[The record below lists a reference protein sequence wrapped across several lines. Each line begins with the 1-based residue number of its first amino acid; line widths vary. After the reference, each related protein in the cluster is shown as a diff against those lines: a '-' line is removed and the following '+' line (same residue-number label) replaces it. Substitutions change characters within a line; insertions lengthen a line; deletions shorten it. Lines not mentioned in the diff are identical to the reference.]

1 MLEFINN
8 FKTYIMNTFKK
19 NIFLLILVSL
29 FINCESKTN
38 LSDIQIEKKVDD
50 LIAQMTIDEK
60 VGQMTQIDQ
69 RFLDTIT
76 DLSTYSIGSLLSGGG
91 SHPSVNEPQAWLDMY
106 NKYQSETLKNRLG
119 IPLVYGIDAVH
130 GHNNVYGATI
140 FPQNIGL
147 GATNNPELIYE
158 ISKATSLEVAATG
171 IDWTFSPCLSSPEDY
186 RWGRTYEGF
195 SSDPNIVEIL
205 GAAAVEGYQSV
216 ETETGKKVIA
226 CAKHFIGDGNT
237 EFGTGMNGLVDR
249 GNTILTSEELKEK
262 LLPKYKAAIDAN
274 VQTVMASYNSWN
286 GIKCHG
292 SKELLTDILK
302 IELGFEGFV
311 ISDWQGI
318 DEIPGDYKSDIIT
331 SINAGIDMVMVSGQG
346 QPYKKFMK
354 LLKES
359 IQEGSIPMSRI
370 DDAVKR
376 ILKVKF
382 SNGLFDSPLVTNE
395 SLDIIGSEKH
405 REIAR
410 QAVRESVVILKNDGL
425 LPISKEISSI
435 IVAGR
440 GADNLGM
447 QCGGWTINWQG
458 GQGDI
463 TVGKTI
469 LDGINNSVSAD
480 TNVIYSKDGSDLSS
494 VSGDLAVVVI
504 GEDPYTEFFGDKD
517 SLDLLKEDIDTIN
530 QLKNKGYKV
539 FVLLISGRPMNVADH
554 IDEWDGFAAIWLP
567 GSEGDGVSDILF
579 GDYPSTGRLSY
590 PWPIQAEKGANAKTS
605 DLLFD
610 VGFGL

>member
-1 MLEFINN
+1 MI
-8 FKTYIMNTFKK
+8 
-19 NIFLLILVSL
+19 S
-29 FINCESKTN
+29 ESEI
-38 LSDIQIEKKVDD
+38 DKKVDK
-50 LIAQMTIDEK
+50 LIQSMTLDEK

-91 SHPSVNEPQAWLDMY
+91 SHPKVNEPQAWLDMY
-106 NKYQSETLKNRLG
+106 NSYQSETLKSRLQ
-119 IPLVYGIDAVH
+119 IPLIYGIDAVH

-147 GATNNPELIYE
+147 GATNNPELIFK
-158 ISKATSLEVAATG
+158 ISEATSIEVAATG

-195 SSDPNIVEIL
+195 SSDPSLVEIL
-205 GAAAVEGYQSV
+205 GEASVKGYQSAQ
-216 ETETGKKVIA
+216 TNSGKKVVA

-249 GNTILTSEELKEK
+249 GNTILTVDELKEK
-262 LLPKYKAAIDAN
+262 LLPKYQAAIDAD
-274 VQTVMASYNSWN
+274 VQTIMASYNSWN
-286 GIKCHG
+286 GVKCHG

-302 IELGFEGFV
+302 IEMGFDGFV

-346 QPYKKFMK
+346 QPYKKFMR

-359 IQEGSIPMSRI
+359 VEEGSIPLARI

-376 ILKVKF
+376 ILKVKIR
-382 SNGLFDSPLVTNE
+382 NGLFDNPLVENDA
-395 SLDIIGSEKH
+395 LKVIGSDAH
-405 REIAR
+405 RDIAR
-410 QAVRESVVILKNDGL
+410 QAVRESVVVLKNDDII
-425 LPISKEISSI
+425 PISKDSKSI
-435 IVAGR
+435 VVAGR

-463 TVGKTI
+463 TIGTTI
-469 LDGINNSVSAD
+469 LDGIKKSVSAE
-480 TNVIYSKDGSDLSS
+480 TNVIYSKDGQDLND
-494 VSGDLAVVVI
+494 VDGELAVVVI

-517 SLDLLKEDIDTIN
+517 NLDLLNDDINTIN
-530 QLKNKGYKV
+530 NLKNKGYKV
-539 FVLLISGRPMNVADH
+539 MVLLISGRPMNIAEH
-554 IDEWDGFAAIWLP
+554 IDDWDGFAAIWLP

-579 GDYPSTGRLSY
+579 GDFQSTGKLSY
-590 PWPIQAEKGANAKTS
+590 PWPIKAEHGANADDK
-605 DLLFD
+605 DLLFN
-610 VGFGL
+610 FGYGL

>member
-8 FKTYIMNTFKK
+8 IMKK
-19 NIFLLILVSL
+19 CIVFLSFLVICFSC
-29 FINCESKTN
+29 NNVKTN
-38 LSDIQIEKKVDD
+38 GLSESEVDKKVSE
-50 LIAQMTIDEK
+50 LIELMSLDEK

-91 SHPSVNEPQAWLDMY
+91 SHPNVNEPQAWLDMY
-106 NKYQSETLKNRLG
+106 NNYQSETLKSRLQ
-119 IPLVYGIDAVH
+119 IPLIYGIDAVH

-147 GATNNPELIYE
+147 GATNNPELIFK
-158 ISKATSLEVAATG
+158 ISEATSIEVAATG

-195 SSDPNIVEIL
+195 SSDPSLVEIL
-205 GAAAVEGYQSV
+205 GEASVKGYQSAQ
-216 ETETGKKVIA
+216 TNSGKKVVA

-249 GNTILTSEELKEK
+249 GNTILTVDELKEK
-262 LLPKYKAAIDAN
+262 LLPKYQAAIDAD
-274 VQTVMASYNSWN
+274 VQTIMASYNSWN
-286 GIKCHG
+286 GVKCHG

-302 IELGFEGFV
+302 IEMGFDGFV

-346 QPYKKFMK
+346 QPYKKFMR

-359 IQEGSIPMSRI
+359 VEEGSIPLARI

-376 ILKVKF
+376 ILKVKLR
-382 SNGLFDSPLVTNE
+382 NGLFDNPIVENDALEV
-395 SLDIIGSEKH
+395 IGSDAH
-405 REIAR
+405 RDIAR
-410 QAVRESVVILKNDGL
+410 QAVRESVVVLKNDDII
-425 LPISKEISSI
+425 PISKDSKSI
-435 IVAGR
+435 VVAGR

-463 TVGKTI
+463 TVGTTI
-469 LDGINNSVSAD
+469 LDGIKKSVSSE
-480 TNVIYSKDGSDLSS
+480 TNVIYSIDGQDLND
-494 VSGDLAVVVI
+494 VDGDLAVVVI

-517 SLDLLKEDIDTIN
+517 NLDLLDDDIETIN
-530 QLKNKGYKV
+530 TLKDKGYKV
-539 FVLLISGRPMNVADH
+539 MVLLISGRPMNIADH
-554 IDEWDGFAAIWLP
+554 INNWDGFAAVWLP
-567 GSEGDGVSDILF
+567 GTEGDGISDILF
-579 GDYPSTGRLSY
+579 GDFQSSGKLSY
-590 PWPIQAEKGANAKTS
+590 PWPIKAEYGANADDKE
-605 DLLFD
+605 LLFKF
-610 VGFGL
+610 GFGL

>member
-1 MLEFINN
+1 MI
-8 FKTYIMNTFKK
+8 
-19 NIFLLILVSL
+19 S
-29 FINCESKTN
+29 ESEI
-38 LSDIQIEKKVDD
+38 DKKVDK
-50 LIAQMTIDEK
+50 LIQSMTLDEK

-91 SHPSVNEPQAWLDMY
+91 SHPKVNEPQAWLDMY
-106 NKYQSETLKNRLG
+106 NGYQSETLKSRLQ
-119 IPLVYGIDAVH
+119 IPLIYGIDAVH

-147 GATNNPELIYE
+147 GATNNPELIFK
-158 ISKATSLEVAATG
+158 ISEATSIEVAATG

-195 SSDPNIVEIL
+195 SSDPSLVEIL
-205 GAAAVEGYQSV
+205 GEASVKGYQSAQ
-216 ETETGKKVIA
+216 TNSGKKVVA

-249 GNTILTSEELKEK
+249 GNTILTVDELKEK
-262 LLPKYKAAIDAN
+262 LLPKYQAAIDAD
-274 VQTVMASYNSWN
+274 VQTIMASYNSWN
-286 GIKCHG
+286 GVKCHG

-302 IELGFEGFV
+302 IEMGFDGFV

-346 QPYKKFMK
+346 QPYKKFMR

-359 IQEGSIPMSRI
+359 VEEGSIPLARI

-376 ILKVKF
+376 ILKVKIR
-382 SNGLFDSPLVTNE
+382 NGLFDNPLVENDA
-395 SLDIIGSEKH
+395 LKVIGSDAH
-405 REIAR
+405 RDIAR
-410 QAVRESVVILKNDGL
+410 QAVRESVVVLKNDDII
-425 LPISKEISSI
+425 PISKDSKSI
-435 IVAGR
+435 VVAGR

-463 TVGKTI
+463 TIGTTI
-469 LDGINNSVSAD
+469 LDGIKKSVSAE
-480 TNVIYSKDGSDLSS
+480 TNVIYSEDGQDLND
-494 VSGDLAVVVI
+494 VDGELAIVVI

-517 SLDLLKEDIDTIN
+517 NLDLLNDDINTIN
-530 QLKNKGYKV
+530 NLKNKGYKV
-539 FVLLISGRPMNVADH
+539 MVLLISGRPMNIAEH
-554 IDEWDGFAAIWLP
+554 IDDWDGFAAIWLP

-579 GDYPSTGRLSY
+579 GDFQSTGKLSY
-590 PWPIQAEKGANAKTS
+590 PWPIKAEHGANADDK
-605 DLLFD
+605 DLLFN
-610 VGFGL
+610 FGYGL

>member
-1 MLEFINN
+1 MISESEID
-8 FKTYIMNTFKK
+8 KK
-19 NIFLLILVSL
+19 ADKLIQS
-29 FINCESKTN
+29 
-38 LSDIQIEKKVDD
+38 
-50 LIAQMTIDEK
+50 MTLDEK

-91 SHPSVNEPQAWLDMY
+91 SHPKVNEPQAWLDMY
-106 NKYQSETLKNRLG
+106 NGYQSETLKSRLQ
-119 IPLVYGIDAVH
+119 IPLIYGIDAVH

-147 GATNNPELIYE
+147 GATNNPELIFK
-158 ISKATSLEVAATG
+158 ISEATSIEVAATG

-195 SSDPNIVEIL
+195 SSDPSLVEIL
-205 GAAAVEGYQSV
+205 GEASVKGYQSAQ
-216 ETETGKKVIA
+216 TNSGKKVVA

-249 GNTILTSEELKEK
+249 GNTILTVEELKEK
-262 LLPKYKAAIDAN
+262 LLPKYQAAIDAD
-274 VQTVMASYNSWN
+274 VQTIMASYNSWN
-286 GIKCHG
+286 GVKCHG

-302 IELGFEGFV
+302 IEMGFDGFV

-346 QPYKKFMK
+346 QPYKKFMR

-359 IQEGSIPMSRI
+359 VEEGSIPLARI

-376 ILKVKF
+376 ILKVKIR
-382 SNGLFDSPLVTNE
+382 NGLFDNPLVENDA
-395 SLDIIGSEKH
+395 LKVIGSDAH
-405 REIAR
+405 RDIAR
-410 QAVRESVVILKNDGL
+410 QAVRESVVVLKNDDII
-425 LPISKEISSI
+425 PISKDSKSI
-435 IVAGR
+435 VVAGR

-463 TVGKTI
+463 TIGTTI
-469 LDGINNSVSAD
+469 LDGIKKSVSAE
-480 TNVIYSKDGSDLSS
+480 TNVIYSKDGQDLND
-494 VSGDLAVVVI
+494 VDGELAVVVI

-517 SLDLLKEDIDTIN
+517 NLDLLNDDINTIN
-530 QLKNKGYKV
+530 NLKNKGYKV
-539 FVLLISGRPMNVADH
+539 MVLLISGRPMNIAEH
-554 IDEWDGFAAIWLP
+554 IDDWDGFAAIWLP

-579 GDYPSTGRLSY
+579 GDFQSTGKLSY
-590 PWPIQAEKGANAKTS
+590 PWPIKAEHGANADDK
-605 DLLFD
+605 DLLFN
-610 VGFGL
+610 FGYGL

>member
-1 MLEFINN
+1 MRIIKN
-8 FKTYIMNTFKK
+8 
-19 NIFLLILVSL
+19 NIFQIILLSI
-29 FINCESKTN
+29 FISCQTSNN
-38 LSDIQIEKKVDD
+38 LSESQLNKKVDD
-50 LIAQMTIDEK
+50 LIAKMTLDEK

-119 IPLVYGIDAVH
+119 IPLIYGIDAVH

-147 GATNNPELIYE
+147 GATNNSDLIFE
-158 ISKATSLEVAATG
+158 VSKATSLEVAATG
-171 IDWTFSPCLSSPEDY
+171 IDWTFSPCLSSPEDF

-195 SSDPNIVEIL
+195 SSDPKIVEKL
-205 GAAAVEGYQSV
+205 GRSAVEGYQSV
-216 ETETGKKVIA
+216 VTETGKRIVA

-237 EFGTGMNGLVDR
+237 DFGTGMNGLVDR
-249 GNTILTSEELKEK
+249 GNTVLTTEQLKKK
-262 LLPKYKAAIDAN
+262 LLPKYQAAIDAN
-274 VQTVMASYNSWN
+274 VQTIMASYNSWN
-286 GIKCHG
+286 GVKCHG

-302 IELGFEGFV
+302 DEMGFKGFV

-318 DEIPGDYKSDIIT
+318 DEIPGNYKSDIIT

-346 QPYKKFMK
+346 QPYKKFMR
-354 LLKES
+354 LLKENVE
-359 IQEGSIPMSRI
+359 EGSISIDRI
-370 DDAVKR
+370 DDAVRR

-382 SNGLFDSPLVTNE
+382 SNGIFKSPIVDNKKLEV
-395 SLDIIGSEKH
+395 IGSKKH

-410 QAVRESVVILKNDGL
+410 QAVRESVVVLKNEDV
-425 LPISKEISSI
+425 LPLSKNLKSL
-435 IVAGR
+435 VVVGR

-463 TVGKTI
+463 TIGTTI
-469 LDGINNSVSAD
+469 LDGIKKSVSAE
-480 TNVIYSKDGSDLSS
+480 TNVIYSKDGSELDNSQS
-494 VSGDLAVVVI
+494 DLAVVVI

-517 SLDLLKEDIDTIN
+517 NLDLLSEDIQTIN
-530 QLKNKGYKV
+530 NLKNKGYKV
-539 FVLLISGRPMNVADH
+539 LVLLISGRPLNVANH
-554 IDEWDGFAAIWLP
+554 IDNWDAFAAIWLP
-567 GSEGDGVSDILF
+567 GTEGDGVSDILF
-579 GDYPSTGRLSY
+579 GDFESSGKLPY
-590 PWPIQAEKGANAKTS
+590 PWPVKVEDGANANES
-605 DLLFD
+605 NLLYKL
-610 VGFGL
+610 GFGL

>member
-1 MLEFINN
+1 MI
-8 FKTYIMNTFKK
+8 
-19 NIFLLILVSL
+19 S
-29 FINCESKTN
+29 ESEI
-38 LSDIQIEKKVDD
+38 DKKVDK
-50 LIAQMTIDEK
+50 LIQSMTLDEK

-91 SHPSVNEPQAWLDMY
+91 SHPKVNEPQAWLDMY
-106 NKYQSETLKNRLG
+106 NGYQSETLKSRLQ
-119 IPLVYGIDAVH
+119 IPLIYGIDAVH

-147 GATNNPELIYE
+147 GATNNPELIFK
-158 ISKATSLEVAATG
+158 ISEATSIEVAATG

-195 SSDPNIVEIL
+195 SSDPSLVEIL
-205 GAAAVEGYQSV
+205 GEASVKGYQSAQ
-216 ETETGKKVIA
+216 TNSGKKVVA

-249 GNTILTSEELKEK
+249 GNTILTVDELKEK
-262 LLPKYKAAIDAN
+262 LLPKYQAAIDAD
-274 VQTVMASYNSWN
+274 VQTIMASYNSWN
-286 GIKCHG
+286 GVKCHG

-302 IELGFEGFV
+302 IEMGFDGFV

-346 QPYKKFMK
+346 QPYKKFMR

-359 IQEGSIPMSRI
+359 VEEGSIPLARI

-376 ILKVKF
+376 ILKVKIR
-382 SNGLFDSPLVTNE
+382 NGLFDNPLVENDA
-395 SLDIIGSEKH
+395 LKVIGSDAH
-405 REIAR
+405 RDIAR
-410 QAVRESVVILKNDGL
+410 QAVRESVVVLKNDDII
-425 LPISKEISSI
+425 PISKDSKSI
-435 IVAGR
+435 VVAGR

-463 TVGKTI
+463 TIGTTI
-469 LDGINNSVSAD
+469 LDGIKKSVSAE
-480 TNVIYSKDGSDLSS
+480 TNVIYSEDGQDLYD
-494 VSGDLAVVVI
+494 VDGELAVVVI

-517 SLDLLKEDIDTIN
+517 NLDLLNDDINTIN
-530 QLKNKGYKV
+530 NLKNKGYKV
-539 FVLLISGRPMNVADH
+539 MVLLISGRPMNIAEH
-554 IDEWDGFAAIWLP
+554 IDDWDGFAAIWLP

-579 GDYPSTGRLSY
+579 GDFQSTGKLSY
-590 PWPIQAEKGANAKTS
+590 PWPIKAEHGANADDK
-605 DLLFD
+605 DLLFN
-610 VGFGL
+610 FGYGL

>member
-1 MLEFINN
+1 MI
-8 FKTYIMNTFKK
+8 
-19 NIFLLILVSL
+19 S
-29 FINCESKTN
+29 ESEI
-38 LSDIQIEKKVDD
+38 DKKVDK
-50 LIAQMTIDEK
+50 LIQSMTLDEK

-91 SHPSVNEPQAWLDMY
+91 SHPKVNEPQAWLDMY
-106 NKYQSETLKNRLG
+106 NGYQSETLKSRLQ
-119 IPLVYGIDAVH
+119 IPLIYGIDAVH

-147 GATNNPELIYE
+147 GATNNPELIFK
-158 ISKATSLEVAATG
+158 ISEATSIEVAATG

-195 SSDPNIVEIL
+195 SSDPSLVEIL
-205 GAAAVEGYQSV
+205 GEASVKGYQSAQ
-216 ETETGKKVIA
+216 TNSGKKVVA

-249 GNTILTSEELKEK
+249 GNTILTVDELKEK
-262 LLPKYKAAIDAN
+262 LLPKYQAAIDAD
-274 VQTVMASYNSWN
+274 VQTIMASYNSWN
-286 GIKCHG
+286 GVKCHG

-302 IELGFEGFV
+302 IEMGFDGFV

-346 QPYKKFMK
+346 QPYKKFMR

-359 IQEGSIPMSRI
+359 VEEGSIPLARI

-376 ILKVKF
+376 ILRVKIR
-382 SNGLFDSPLVTNE
+382 NGLFDNPLVENDA
-395 SLDIIGSEKH
+395 LKVIGSDAH
-405 REIAR
+405 RDIAR
-410 QAVRESVVILKNDGL
+410 QAVRESVVVLKNDDII
-425 LPISKEISSI
+425 PISKDSKSI
-435 IVAGR
+435 VVAGR

-463 TVGKTI
+463 TIGTTI
-469 LDGINNSVSAD
+469 LDGIKKSVSAE
-480 TNVIYSKDGSDLSS
+480 TNVIYSKDGQDLND
-494 VSGDLAVVVI
+494 VDGELAVVVI

-517 SLDLLKEDIDTIN
+517 NLDLLNDDINTIN
-530 QLKNKGYKV
+530 NLKNKGYKV
-539 FVLLISGRPMNVADH
+539 MVLLISGRPMNIAEH
-554 IDEWDGFAAIWLP
+554 IDDWDGFAAIWLP

-579 GDYPSTGRLSY
+579 GDFQSTGKLSY
-590 PWPIQAEKGANAKTS
+590 PWPIKAENGANADDK
-605 DLLFD
+605 DLLFN
-610 VGFGL
+610 FGYGL

>member
-1 MLEFINN
+1 MI
-8 FKTYIMNTFKK
+8 
-19 NIFLLILVSL
+19 S
-29 FINCESKTN
+29 ESEI
-38 LSDIQIEKKVDD
+38 DKKVDK
-50 LIAQMTIDEK
+50 LIQSMTLDEK

-91 SHPSVNEPQAWLDMY
+91 SHPKVNEPQAWLDMY
-106 NKYQSETLKNRLG
+106 NGYQSETLKSRLQ
-119 IPLVYGIDAVH
+119 IPLIYGIDAVH

-147 GATNNPELIYE
+147 GATNNPELIFK
-158 ISKATSLEVAATG
+158 ISEATSIEVAATG

-195 SSDPNIVEIL
+195 SSDPSLVEIL
-205 GAAAVEGYQSV
+205 GEASVKGYQSAQ
-216 ETETGKKVIA
+216 TNSGKKVVA

-249 GNTILTSEELKEK
+249 GNTILTVEELKEK
-262 LLPKYKAAIDAN
+262 LLPKYQAAIDAD
-274 VQTVMASYNSWN
+274 VQTIMASYNSWN
-286 GIKCHG
+286 GVKCHG

-302 IELGFEGFV
+302 IEMGFDGFV

-346 QPYKKFMK
+346 QPYKKFMR

-359 IQEGSIPMSRI
+359 VEEGSIPLARI

-376 ILKVKF
+376 ILKVKIR
-382 SNGLFDSPLVTNE
+382 NGLFDNPLVENDA
-395 SLDIIGSEKH
+395 LKVIGSDAH
-405 REIAR
+405 RDIAR
-410 QAVRESVVILKNDGL
+410 QAVRESVVVLKNDDII
-425 LPISKEISSI
+425 PISKDSKSI
-435 IVAGR
+435 VVAGR

-463 TVGKTI
+463 TIGTTI
-469 LDGINNSVSAD
+469 LDGIKKSVSAE
-480 TNVIYSKDGSDLSS
+480 TNVIYSEDGQDLYD
-494 VSGDLAVVVI
+494 VDGELAVVVI

-517 SLDLLKEDIDTIN
+517 NLDLLNDDINTIN
-530 QLKNKGYKV
+530 NLKNKGYKV
-539 FVLLISGRPMNVADH
+539 MVLLISGRPMNIAEH
-554 IDEWDGFAAIWLP
+554 IDDWDGFAAIWLP

-579 GDYPSTGRLSY
+579 GDFQSTGKLSY
-590 PWPIQAEKGANAKTS
+590 PWPIKAEHGANADDK
-605 DLLFD
+605 DLLFN
-610 VGFGL
+610 FGYGL